1 MPGVIPDPSV
11 LKPIINLH
19 NERSQ
24 GGPASIEGHLDI
36 PGKCALKVVV
46 VYIR

>member
-11 LKPIINLH
+11 FKPIINLH
-19 NERSQ
+19 NEHSQ

-36 PGKCALKVVV
+36 PGKSALKVVL